1 MTVTGSKPP
10 LQKLVSTAL
19 LLSLITIIY
28 NIAEGLLS
36 VYFGASDES
45 LALLGFGADSF
56 VEVLS
61 GIGIAHM
68 VIRMR
73 KQKVSS
79 WDRFERQALRV
90 TGIGFLL
97 LAAGLAIN
105 SVMNIISKSKPETT
119 IAGIIISLISVI
131 TMWLLLSL
139 KLKTGRALG
148 SDALIADAACTRTC
162 LYLSV
167 VLLVSC
173 GLYEL
178 FRISYLDIAGAL
190 AIAGFAFHEGKEAL
204 EKARKNRLI
213 CCN

>member
-61 GIGIAHM
+61 GMGIAHM